1 MDPVLFLFLVI
12 VVALAF
18 DFINGFHD
26 SANAIATSVS
36 TGVMTIGVAVVVA
49 GVFNFA
55 GALAGTAVAKTISSG
70 LAETAAVS
78 QVVVLS
84 ALLGASAWN
93 LITWWYGLPSSS
105 SHALIG
111 GLAGAV
117 VAHAGWGAFHWN
129 ALVSKVLIPLVLSPL
144 LGFICAFC
152 FMILLYWI
160 LRRFRPATVN
170 WGARK
175 LQLVSAC
182 AFAFSHG
189 QNDAQKVMGIVTMAL
204 VAFMAA
210 NTIAPDG
217 WLHHFMPVA
226 HEVNGKMIHEVP
238 TWVVVACAAAIGLGT
253 MAGGKRIIKTMG
265 SKIIHIQPIQGF
277 AAETSGTL
285 TILTASSMGIPVS
298 TTHCISACIL
308 GAGASKGFNRVRW
321 TVALNIVAAWFLT
334 LPASALIAWLAQVA
348 MQAAGMER

>member
-1 MDPVLFLFLVI
+1 MDPILFLFLV
-12 VVALAF
+12 VLVALAF

-26 SANAIATSVS
+26 AANAIATSVA

-55 GALAGTAVAKTISSG
+55 GAFAGTAVAKTISSG
-70 LAETAAVS
+70 LADSAGVT

-84 ALLGASAWN
+84 ALIGASVWN

-129 ALVSKVLIPLVLSPL
+129 ALIGKVLIPLVLSPIV
-144 LGFICAFC
+144 GFACAFI
-152 FMILLYWI
+152 FMILLFWI
-160 LRRFRPATVN
+160 LRRVRPATVN
-170 WGARK
+170 YGARK
-175 LQLVSAC
+175 MQLVSAC

-204 VAFMAA
+204 VAYMGV
-210 NTIAPDG
+210 NVVAPDS
-217 WLHHFMPVA
+217 WLAAWMPMG
-226 HEVNGKMIHEVP
+226 HEVKGKMVYEVP
-238 TWVVVACAAAIGLGT
+238 TWVVISCAAAIALGT

-277 AAETSGTL
+277 AAETSGTI
-285 TILTASSMGIPVS
+285 TILTASSMGIPIS

-308 GAGASKGFNRVRW
+308 GSGASKGLHRVRW
-321 TVALNIVAAWFLT
+321 GVALNIVAAWFLT
-334 LPASALIAWLAQVA
+334 LPASGLIAWLCQRGLDS
-348 MQAAGMER
+348 AGVKH

>member
-1 MDPVLFLFLVI
+1 MDPLLFLLLVI
-12 VVALAF
+12 FVALVF

-26 SANAIATSVS
+26 AANAIATSVS

-70 LAETAAVS
+70 LADTGSVT

-84 ALLGASAWN
+84 ALIGASVWN

-117 VAHAGWGAFHWN
+117 VAHADWASFHWGA
-129 ALVSKVLIPLVLSPL
+129 LIGKVIIPLVLSPL
-144 LGFICAFC
+144 VGFICALA
-152 FMILLYWI
+152 FMVLLFWL

-170 WGARK
+170 WGSRK

-204 VAFMAA
+204 VAYMGA
-210 NTIAPDG
+210 NAIAPDS
-217 WLHHFMPVA
+217 WLAAWMPVA
-226 HEVNGKMIHEVP
+226 HEVKGKLVHDVP
-238 TWVVVACAAAIGLGT
+238 AWVVIACAVAIGLGT

-277 AAETSGTL
+277 AAESSGTL
-285 TILTASSMGIPVS
+285 TILTASSMGIPIS

-308 GAGASKGFNRVRW
+308 GAGSSKGLNRVRW
-321 TVALNIVAAWFLT
+321 SVALNIVAAWFLT
-334 LPASALIAWLAQVA
+334 LPASGLIAWLAQRSLD
-348 MQAAGMER
+348 AAGVRH